1 MMHKVALVVALV
13 PGLVLA
19 GTTGAAAQALDG
31 RLKQIAATKSIAIAH
46 RTDAAPFSFLDAN
59 REPAG
64 FTIDL
69 CRRVVASIEKQ
80 LGVSGLKVKYV
91 PVTTQTR
98 FEAIAKGQADLECG
112 ASTITLAR
120 MKTVDFSSVVFMNTT
135 GLLARSATGAKSL
148 PDLAG
153 KRIAAVRG
161 TSNERALANQLAR
174 QQVKATV
181 VPMGSS
187 DEAIAALDAGS
198 VDAFASD
205 TMLLVGLTPRSKDP
219 KALALLGDLLSYE
232 PYGIALPRGDASLR
246 LAVNT
251 ALSQTFSSDAIDEI
265 FSRWF
270 GAFGK
275 PTTLTE
281 AVYILGTFPE

>member
-98 FEAIAKGQADLECG
+98 FDTVAKGQADMECG
-112 ASTITLAR
+112 ASTVTLSR
-120 MKTVDFSSVVFMNTT
+120 MKTVDFSSFIFIETT
-135 GLLARSATGAKSL
+135 GLMAKAAAGYKSL
-148 PDLAG
+148 ADLGGKKIAVIAG
-153 KRIAAVRG
+153 
-161 TSNERALANQLAR
+161 TTNERAVRAQLER
-174 QQVKATV
+174 RKLSATT
-181 VPMGSS
+181 SS
-187 DEAIAALDAGS
+187 R
-198 VDAFASD
+198 
-205 TMLLVGLTPRSKDP
+205 RS
-219 KALALLGDLLSYE
+219 
-232 PYGIALPRGDASLR
+232 RR
-246 LAVNT
+246 
-251 ALSQTFSSDAIDEI
+251 SSAM
-265 FSRWF
+265 FTG
-270 GAFGK
+270 GA
-275 PTTLTE
+275 T
-281 AVYILGTFPE
+281 

>member
-1 MMHKVALVVALV
+1 MLRHAALVL
-13 PGLVLA
+13 GMLLA
-19 GTTGAAAQALDG
+19 GAPCASAQAPDG

-46 RTDAAPFSFLDAN
+46 RTDAAPFSFVDAN

-64 FTIDL
+64 FTVDL

-80 LGVSGLKVKYV
+80 IGVSGLKVRWV

-98 FEAIAKGQADLECG
+98 FDAITKGQADLECG
-112 ASTITLAR
+112 ASTITLSR
-120 MKTVDFSSVVFMNTT
+120 MKTVDFSSVIFMNTT
-135 GLLARSATGAKSL
+135 GLLVRSATGAQSL
-148 PDLAG
+148 ADLAG

-161 TSNERALANQLAR
+161 TSNERALSSQLAR
-174 QQVKATV
+174 RQIKATV

-187 DEAIAALDAGS
+187 EEAIAALDAGT

-205 TMLLVGLTPRSKDP
+205 TVLLVGLTPKSKDP

-232 PYGIALPRGDASLR
+232 PYGIALPRGDAALR

-270 GAFGK
+270 SAFGK
-275 PTTLTE
+275 PTALTE
-281 AVYILGTFPE
+281 AVYILGSFPE

>member
-1 MMHKVALVVALV
+1 MLRTAAFVLALLVV
-13 PGLVLA
+13 
-19 GTTGAAAQALDG
+19 TTPCASAQAPDG
-31 RLKQIAATKSIAIAH
+31 RLKQIAATRTIAIAH

-59 REPAG
+59 KEPAG

-69 CRRVVASIEKQ
+69 CRRVVASIERQ
-80 LGVSGLKVKYV
+80 LGITGLKVKYV

-98 FEAIAKGQADLECG
+98 FDAITKGQADLECG
-112 ASTITLAR
+112 ASTVTLSR
-120 MKTVDFSSVVFMNTT
+120 MKSVDFSSVIFMNTT
-135 GLLARSATGAKSL
+135 GLLARAATGAQSL

-161 TSNERALANQLAR
+161 TSNERALSNQLAR
-174 QQVKATV
+174 RQIKATV
-181 VPMGSS
+181 VQVGSS
-187 DEAIAALDAGS
+187 EEAIAALDAGS

-205 TMLLVGLTPRSKDP
+205 TVLLVGLTPKSKDP

-270 GAFGK
+270 SAFGK
-275 PTTLTE
+275 PTALTE
-281 AVYILGTFPE
+281 AVYILGSFPE